1 MHFITKPIQIISSV
15 AMVLT
20 LSACGGAPSD
30 SDIQS
35 AFEKQAKMQADEWGK
50 MDKQFADA
58 MRNATPDIKSTRKIG
73 CKEDGE
79 KAYKCDV
86 EIEATTRGNTSKG
99 IVPIRF
105 VKGSDGWMAS
115 R

>member
-1 MHFITKPIQIISSV
+1 MHFTSKSIQILLSAS
-15 AMVLT
+15 ALLA

-30 SDIQS
+30 GDIQS
-35 AFEKQAKMQADEWGK
+35 AFEKQTKIQAEAWNK

-58 MRNATPDIKSTRKIG
+58 MRNATPEIRSTKKIG

-79 KAYKCDV
+79 KAYRCDV
-86 EIEATTRGNTSKG
+86 EIEASLRGDTSKR
-99 IVPIRF
+99 IVPVRL

-115 R
+115 K